1 MSFSDISYTDEIKS
15 QVLINVETCDRN
27 RGESVKILGYNLGQ
41 KEDVCKMT
49 EQYIQL
55 LKTNPETLF
64 WGQALAVIAIAAII
78 IAQFIMMLVLC
89 SRLKKQMKR
98 IDTTINHAKQ
108 YLDVIM
114 EGDDSEQDRNQ
125 LSQKTGISALAAG
138 RTAYKSDSAGAG
150 ENAGKS
156 GYGED
161 TNRIISAVLDEVFQ

>member
-1 MSFSDISYTDEIKS
+1 MSFSDISYTDRIKS
-15 QVLINVETCDRN
+15 QPLINVETCDRN
-27 RGESVKILGYNLGQ
+27 RGESVKIMGYNLGQ

-64 WGQALAVIAIAAII
+64 WGQALAVIAIAGII
-78 IAQFIMMLVLC
+78 IAQFVVMLVLC

-114 EGDDSEQDRNQ
+114 ESDDSEADRN
-125 LSQKTGISALAAG
+125 LSQQKNGISALSAG
-138 RTAYKSDSAGAG
+138 RTAYKSSA
-150 ENAGKS
+150 EKP
-156 GYGED
+156 GYVED
-161 TNRIISAVLDEVFQ
+161 TNHIISAVLDEVFQ

>member
-1 MSFSDISYTDEIKS
+1 MSFSDISYTDKIKS
-15 QVLINVETCDRN
+15 QPLINVETCDRN
-27 RGESVKILGYNLGQ
+27 RGERVKSMGYNLGQ

-55 LKTNPETLF
+55 LKTNPEALF
-64 WGQALAVIAIAAII
+64 WGQALAVIVIATII
-78 IAQFIMMLVLC
+78 IAQFVVMLVFC

-114 EGDDSEQDRNQ
+114 ESDDSESDRN
-125 LSQKTGISALAAG
+125 LSQQKNGISALSAG
-138 RTAYKSDSAGAG
+138 RTAYKSST
-150 ENAGKS
+150 EKP

-161 TNRIISAVLDEVFQ
+161 TNHIISAVLDEVFQ

>member
-1 MSFSDISYTDEIKS
+1 MSFSDISYTDKIKS
-15 QVLINVETCDRN
+15 QPLINVETCDRN
-27 RGESVKILGYNLGQ
+27 RGERVKSMGYNLGQ

-55 LKTNPETLF
+55 LKTNPEALF
-64 WGQALAVIAIAAII
+64 WGLAIVIIAIGVIF
-78 IAQFIMMLVLC
+78 IAQFVIMLVLC

-114 EGDDSEQDRNQ
+114 ESDDSESDRN
-125 LSQKTGISALAAG
+125 LSQQKNGISALSAG
-138 RTAYKSDSAGAG
+138 RTAYKSSAG
-150 ENAGKS
+150 KP

-161 TNRIISAVLDEVFQ
+161 TNHIISAVLDEVFQ